1 METLSK
7 YVQGSNADHDHC
19 YAVPLPET
27 SKESVNDLE
36 EKVKDLQRELESLRL
51 RKQPFT
57 IRNIIQDP
65 DKMLYIYIIFHG
77 GIQCVGQCFGE
88 DGSI

>member
-1 METLSK
+1 MLIAFVNIT
-7 YVQGSNADHDHC
+7 
-19 YAVPLPET
+19 
-27 SKESVNDLE
+27 ESVNDLE

-65 DKMLYIYIIFHG
+65 DKVRYTSVFRSFKLTVLYIFLKKKDN
-77 GIQCVGQCFGE
+77 V
-88 DGSI
+88 SS

>member
-1 METLSK
+1 MLIAFVNIT
-7 YVQGSNADHDHC
+7 
-19 YAVPLPET
+19 
-27 SKESVNDLE
+27 ESVNDLE

-65 DKMLYIYIIFHG
+65 DKVCYTSVFHRFKLTVLYMFFFLKKKDNVSSCWFCKSYIYI
-77 GIQCVGQCFGE
+77 VVLK
-88 DGSI
+88 D